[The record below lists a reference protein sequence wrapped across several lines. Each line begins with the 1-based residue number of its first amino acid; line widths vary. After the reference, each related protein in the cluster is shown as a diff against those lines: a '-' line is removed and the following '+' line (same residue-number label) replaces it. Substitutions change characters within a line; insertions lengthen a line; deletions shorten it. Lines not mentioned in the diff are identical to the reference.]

1 MGNYIPVR
9 TSRKRTGSEANL
21 DGEAD
26 QDDIAKSRKRYC
38 YQLPV
43 GVAGVP
49 FHDGYLIPK
58 ISSSI
63 DDVVPIAASKRQIPI
78 CCNGQITDDD
88 TRKVKTSF
96 EKQNITE

>member
-21 DGEAD
+21 AGEAD

-43 GVAGVP
+43 GVPGVP

-63 DDVVPIAASKRQIPI
+63 DDDCSDSGLEAPNSNLLQWT
-78 CCNGQITDDD
+78 NHG
-88 TRKVKTSF
+88 
-96 EKQNITE
+96 